1 MHASA
6 WNLIIK
12 YIGAKTA
19 SPPETRA
26 TELGSAIIDQFNQIR
41 ACDADAWPQILPRLR
56 RLNVLPRPSA
66 PPLRP
71 PSRYFTL
78 YFSLFFSFNLWV
90 SLICYGVWTILF
102 WERESSLSFWT
113 DSFSLSL
120 YNYSIYLSLFFFFF
134 FDSIRWCVTVL
145 VSWCWWVCLL
155 VYCNLWI
162 YLIGSS
168 CVNLIYWVGVD
179 GAMGPCG
186 VGSRVGYLIWGSKGM
201 QRQKCVHTW
210 GVC

>member
-66 PPLRP
+66 LPLRP

-102 WERESSLSFWT
+102 WERESSFSFWI
-113 DSFSLSL
+113 DSLSLSL
-120 YNYSIYLSLFFFFF
+120 YNYSIYLPLCFFTL
-134 FDSIRWCVTVL
+134 S
-145 VSWCWWVCLL
+145 
-155 VYCNLWI
+155 
-162 YLIGSS
+162 
-168 CVNLIYWVGVD
+168 VGVSLCWSND
-179 GAMGPCG
+179 GNDWE
-186 VGSRVGYLIWGSKGM
+186 ISKSILGKRRNQEKLKLEQTCKKRWDFRFEKLKLE
-201 QRQKCVHTW
+201 QRCKKQW
-210 GVC
+210 DFRFLFIFG

>member
-56 RLNVLPRPSA
+56 RLGVLPRPSA
-66 PPLRP
+66 QPLRP

-120 YNYSIYLSLFFFFF
+120 YNYSIYLPLLFFFFLLYPLVCH
-134 FDSIRWCVTVL
+134 SVGQLVL
-145 VSWCWWVCLL
+145 VSLSFSV
-155 VYCNLWI
+155 LWF
-162 YLIGSS
+162 
-168 CVNLIYWVGVD
+168 VNLSNWLLLCESYLLSGGRWGH
-179 GAMGPCG
+179 GAVWCG
-186 VGSRVGYLIWGSKGM
+186 VKGGIFDLG
-201 QRQKCVHTW
+201 K
-210 GVC
+210 

>member
-66 PPLRP
+66 LPLRP

-113 DSFSLSL
+113 DSFSL
-120 YNYSIYLSLFFFFF
+120 NWVTEMRLSLSLILSLCF
-134 FDSIRWCVTVL
+134 
-145 VSWCWWVCLL
+145 
-155 VYCNLWI
+155 WI
-162 YLIGSS
+162 VIANWLQLYFI
-168 CVNLIYWVGVD
+168 
-179 GAMGPCG
+179 
-186 VGSRVGYLIWGSKGM
+186 
-201 QRQKCVHTW
+201 T
-210 GVC
+210 